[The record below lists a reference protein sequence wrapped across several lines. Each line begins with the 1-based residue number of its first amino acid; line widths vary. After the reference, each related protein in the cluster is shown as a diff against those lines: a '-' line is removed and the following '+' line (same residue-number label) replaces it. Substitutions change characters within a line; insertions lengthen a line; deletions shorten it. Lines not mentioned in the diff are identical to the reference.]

1 MLLMLGTFEGMLE
14 LPPITATVVLVAP
27 DADDT
32 FLFFLKSRG
41 GSSAYILARFFIE
54 FNWF

>member
-1 MLLMLGTFEGMLE
+1 MFGTFDDMLE
-14 LPPITATVVLVAP
+14 LPPITATVVVLVAP

-41 GSSAYILARFFIE
+41 GSSVYILARFFME